1 MHNLFQNMNQPDNE
15 EYYQTLNINKNSTET
30 EIKKSYRKLAMKYHP
45 DKNPGNQEAENKFK
59 EISEAY
65 EVLSDPEKRQL
76 YDKYGKEGLEMNNM
90 GGGPNINPM
99 DIFQNFFGGSFNT
112 QSQKSIDPIV
122 KEVYL
127 SLQELYTGMEKT
139 IEIEKEVIVDQK
151 GNVNYTDS
159 IEICSYCQGKGHVNI
174 VRQIGPMISQ
184 MQAPCKHCKTKGYL
198 IKKYYRKTKIKEQ
211 IEINI
216 QKGLKEGDQIH
227 LENKGEIN
235 PKNINEKGDV
245 IIIIK
250 EFQHHNFVR
259 KNNDLI
265 FKKKISI
272 FESLTGLK
280 FFIENLENTFLEIKI
295 EDIIKNDTIK
305 IIKNEGMP
313 IKGKNKKG
321 NMIVLFEIEYP
332 NNISDEKKQF
342 LKNNFSNYFR
352 NEENNEKKCKSVMLY
367 DNNNY
372 TNNYDNSSDDED
384 KEERHNEN
392 IQCAQQ

>member
-1 MHNLFQNMNQPDNE
+1 MNQADNE
-15 EYYQTLNINKNSTET
+15 EYYQTLNINKNSTDT

-59 EISEAY
+59 TISEAY
-65 EVLSDPEKRQL
+65 EVLSDPEKRQI
-76 YDKYGKEGLEMNNM
+76 YDQYGKEGLNMNNM

-99 DIFQNFFGGSFNT
+99 DIFQNFFGGSFNM

-127 SLQELYTGMEKT
+127 SLQELYTGVEKT

-151 GNVNYTDS
+151 GDINYKDS
-159 IEICSYCQGKGHVNI
+159 IELCDHCQGKGYVNV
-174 VRQIGPMISQ
+174 VRQMGPMISQ

-216 QKGLKEGDQIH
+216 QKGLKEGDQIQ

-280 FFIENLENTFLEIKI
+280 FCIENLEKEFIEINI
-295 EDIIKNDTIK
+295 QDVIKNDTIK

-313 IKGKNKKG
+313 LKGKDKKG
-321 NMIVLFEIEYP
+321 NMIILFEIEYP
-332 NNISDEKKQF
+332 NVVSNEEKKI
-342 LKNNFSNYFR
+342 LKNNFRNYF
-352 NEENNEKKCKSVMLY
+352 NYENISNSRPVMVY
-367 DNNNY
+367 DNNSYSND
-372 TNNYDNSSDDED
+372 YDSSSD
-384 KEERHNEN
+384 EEINENNEN